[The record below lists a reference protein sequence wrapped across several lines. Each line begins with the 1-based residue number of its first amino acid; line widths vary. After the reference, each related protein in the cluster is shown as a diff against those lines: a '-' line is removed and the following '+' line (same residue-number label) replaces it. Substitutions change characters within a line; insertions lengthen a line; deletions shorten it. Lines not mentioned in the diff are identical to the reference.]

1 MRGVRVWDGEEVKM
15 RRYCGLGA
23 HDTAIDLVL
32 VGQVSATERGNA
44 CLRLEAEAGLAGWI
58 GVGGSSSRVG
68 AVMRRDTAALRG

>member
-32 VGQVSATERGNA
+32 VGQVSATEREQTRA
-44 CLRLEAEAGLAGWI
+44 LRLEAEAGMAGLLA
-58 GVGGSSSRVG
+58 SVG

>member
-32 VGQVSATERGNA
+32 VGQVSATERERGNA
-44 CLRLEAEAGLAGWI
+44 CLRLEAEADLAWLAGLVSVAV
-58 GVGGSSSRVG
+58 VGSV
-68 AVMRRDTAALRG
+68 L